1 MALQRQGGRLMNISL
16 KVTSTASNESTQA
29 K

>member
-1 MALQRQGGRLMNISL
+1 LVLGFFSH
-16 KVTSTASNESTQA
+16 STASNESTR